1 MSEKQIQTEIMLAA
15 SRSGATVFRNNV
27 GNGILGQVVKQ
38 DGGQF
43 HVVNGRRVQ
52 FGLCP
57 GSSDLIGWRTIR
69 ITPDMVGGHLA
80 VFLALEVK
88 TPSGKPTPEQVN
100 FVQAVRK
107 AGGLAGVVRS
117 ADEAVAV
124 CNPLL

>member
-1 MSEKQIQTEIMLAA
+1 MLAA

-27 GNGILGQVVKQ
+27 GNGILGQVVRQ

-57 GSSDLIGWRTIR
+57 GSSDLIGWRSVTV
-69 ITPDMVGGHLA
+69 TPDMIGKPIAL
-80 VFLALEVK
+80 FLALEVK

-124 CNPLL
+124 CNPLAGL